1 MEKIKLGDISK
12 LINGDR
18 GKNYPSQADITK
30 EGEIP
35 FVNAGHLNGRNI
47 DFGEMNYISREK
59 YGKLSSGKFQRGDI
73 LYCLR
78 GSLGKK
84 AIVSN
89 DIEGAIASSLVV
101 IRPDREK
108 VNGEYLMLALDSPAI
123 KEQLVKANNGSS
135 QPNLSAASVREYDIE
150 LPELSVQKEV
160 VERLEKVKN
169 VIDSRMQELQL
180 LDELIKARFVEMFG
194 DLKSNSKNWNIV
206 GFNDCAKIDMNM
218 IQDFEGYEDYPH
230 IGIDSIEKETGK
242 LSGYRTISEDGV
254 MSGKYLFTPEHI
266 IYSKIRP
273 KLNKVAMPEFNGL
286 CSADAYPILV
296 NKDVCTRE
304 FFGYTLRSKYF
315 LDYILAFSSRT
326 NLPKVNKNQVEGFV
340 LPLPPI
346 EVQKQF
352 ADFVA
357 QIDKLKVA
365 VQKALDETQLLFD
378 SLMQKYFG

>member
-194 DLKSNSKNWNIV
+194 DPINNSKGLETTDFVNVVKLQRGFDLPVQDRVQDGDIPVFGSNGALDSHNEAKVIGGGVITGRSGSIGKVYYTEEDYWPLNTSLFSADLHGNNIV
-206 GFNDCAKIDMNM
+206 YLAYLLELFD
-218 IQDFEGYEDYPH
+218 
-230 IGIDSIEKETGK
+230 
-242 LSGYRTISEDGV
+242 LSR
-254 MSGKYLFTPEHI
+254 
-266 IYSKIRP
+266 
-273 KLNKVAMPEFNGL
+273 
-286 CSADAYPILV
+286 
-296 NKDVCTRE
+296 
-304 FFGYTLRSKYF
+304 
-315 LDYILAFSSRT
+315 
-326 NLPKVNKNQVEGFV
+326 
-340 LPLPPI
+340 
-346 EVQKQF
+346 F
-352 ADFVA
+352 ADGTGVPTLNRNNVHNKQIISVPVKQQKEFSAFVK
-357 QIDKLKVA
+357 QVDKLKVA
-365 VQKALDETQLLFD
+365 VQKTLDETQLLFD